1 MELEQLMPHVEAL
14 IFASERPLP
23 QMEMAE
29 LLGNV
34 IDEPLEGEKI
44 SICLEAVR
52 DKYNTDYYPFEL
64 RETGG
69 GYQFLTKKTY
79 HQTVMQLNGDKY
91 IKKLSSSAMET
102 LAIIT
107 YKQPITKSEIEFI
120 RGVSSD
126 YSIQK
131 LLEKELI
138 VIAGRNED
146 AVGKPLIY
154 ATTKN
159 FMDYLGVNNTSDLP
173 KLNEVANSEIVFPTK
188 GEEAMPD
195 EHLNGKLMV
204 DDNGELILAST
215 AVNADDETDN
225 NDVEENTNDED
236 AGEDDIEELGV

>member
-23 QMEMAE
+23 QMEMIE

-34 IDEPLEGEKI
+34 IEEGLESEKV
-44 SICLEAVR
+44 SICLEAVKE
-52 DKYNTDYYPFEL
+52 KYDTDYYPFEL

-79 HQTVMQLNGDKY
+79 HQTVLQLNGDKY

-159 FMDYLGVNNTSDLP
+159 FMDYLGVNSTADLP
-173 KLNEVANSEIVFPTK
+173 QLKEIANTEIVFPTS
-188 GEEAMPD
+188 GEEAIPD
-195 EHLNGKLMV
+195 EQENRQLV
-204 DDNGELILAST
+204 ITESGELKEEEAEDKT
-215 AVNADDETDN
+215 EEHQEDETATDSETEQE
-225 NDVEENTNDED
+225 DEN
-236 AGEDDIEELGV
+236 